1 MLFQSKNISALS
13 EHEAVQT
20 CPLSSDQ
27 GNTKMLLQS
36 EPLQGTD
43 VVCSGPGS
51 LSPDFFSH
59 GGISSPGIV
68 ESPSQHIHVRM
79 CGKGGWGKAALDV
92 CDFLPRLMVGPI
104 HILSDDTVSNSANL
118 LRKAS

>member
-1 MLFQSKNISALS
+1 MMLFQSKNISALS

-68 ESPSQHIHVRM
+68 RVTQPAHSCEDVWEGRM
-79 CGKGGWGKAALDV
+79 GKGCTGCL
-92 CDFLPRLMVGPI
+92 
-104 HILSDDTVSNSANL
+104 
-118 LRKAS
+118 